1 MYIKNIFD
9 VHNYKGLEDGFKV
22 NFDDITYIIG
32 DNAKNKTTIGSIPLW
47 IFTGY
52 NLYGSNK
59 EQVGNDNN
67 FSSKNTLASM
77 TFIDN
82 NGSEHTITR
91 CKGKDNFV
99 MLDGIR
105 TTQEVLARFYKDV
118 HSFIC
123 AYNPNYFRSMSLSKQ
138 RELLLRILPTI
149 SPVVAFN
156 LLEDTEKEILE
167 NPIVDI
173 KGFCKAKREEIK
185 ELNSE
190 LERIKGNKDIYI
202 DMAIRK
208 EETFKKFDKALE
220 LNNLENEYERLII
233 NTGDVV
239 NIEDLEKDIKK
250 LNEKIKDNINI
261 HLKELQTNQQ
271 KELEKLKNVDSETST
286 CPTCKQEIKNENLIK
301 ALKITYKRNVNLYAE
316 KIAILKKNTEE
327 LVEKRKIQLKKYE
340 DMKNPE
346 IQEKVEKVNA
356 LKEKIEILQ
365 KEKLEVDLYNKE
377 ISINQNQIKNAKTQ
391 IENLDKLTEEILNKI
406 DKYNKQLKIVTRL
419 NLLMMKEQMNQ
430 VKEYLNNVT
439 IEFSRIDPET
449 GEITDVYDVKYNG
462 RSYEKLSKSYK
473 IRADIEIANL
483 INIVTGIKTPMFID
497 DVESITEISLSNNI
511 QTILSIVV
519 KYNDLE
525 VLYSYPDVLVKQRD
539 SINRKIEENEEILL
553 NAA

>member
-59 EQVGNDNN
+59 EQVANDKN
-67 FSSKNTLASM
+67 FISKNTLASM

-105 TTQEVLARFYKDV
+105 TTQEVLVRFYKDV

-167 NPIVDI
+167 NPVVDI
-173 KGFCKAKREEIK
+173 KGFCKAKREEMK

-202 DMAIRK
+202 DMAIKK
-208 EETFKKFDKALE
+208 EETFKEFDKAQE
-220 LNNLENEYERLII
+220 LRNLENEYERIII
-233 NTGDVV
+233 NTEDIV

-271 KELEKLKNVDSETST
+271 KELKKLKNVDSETST

-365 KEKLEVDLYNKE
+365 KEKLEIDLYNKE
-377 ISINQNQIKNAKTQ
+377 ISINQNLIKNAKTQ
-391 IENLDKLTEEILNKI
+391 IENLDKLTEEILSKI

-419 NLLMMKEQMNQ
+419 NLLIIKEQMNQ

-483 INIVTGIKTPMFID
+483 INMVTEIKTPMFID

-511 QTILSIVV
+511 QTILAIVV

-539 SINRKIEENEEILL
+539 SINRKIEENEEILQ

>member
-9 VHNYKGLEDGFKV
+9 VHNYKGLENGFKV

-59 EQVGNDNN
+59 EQVANDNN

-167 NPIVDI
+167 NPVVDI
-173 KGFCKAKREEIK
+173 KGFCKAKREKIK

-202 DMAIRK
+202 DMAIKK
-208 EETFKKFDKALE
+208 EEAFKEFNKAQE
-220 LNNLENEYERLII
+220 LRNLENEYERLII
-233 NTGDVV
+233 NTEDVV

-261 HLKELQTNQQ
+261 HLKELQANQQ
-271 KELEKLKNVDSETST
+271 KELEKIKNVDSETST

-340 DMKNPE
+340 DIKNPE

-377 ISINQNQIKNAKTQ
+377 ISINKNQIKNAKTQ
-391 IENLDKLTEEILNKI
+391 IENLDKLTEEILSKI

-439 IEFSRIDPET
+439 IEFSKIDPET

>member
-67 FSSKNTLASM
+67 FRSKNTLASM

-167 NPIVDI
+167 NPVVDI

-202 DMAIRK
+202 DMAIKK
-208 EETFKKFDKALE
+208 EETFKEFDKAQE
-220 LNNLENEYERLII
+220 LRNLENEYERLII
-233 NTGDVV
+233 NTEDIV

-327 LVEKRKIQLKKYE
+327 LVEKRKIQLEKYE

-391 IENLDKLTEEILNKI
+391 IENLDRLTEEILNKI

-419 NLLMMKEQMNQ
+419 NLLMMKEQINQ

-539 SINRKIEENEEILL
+539 SINRKIEENEEILQ

>member
-59 EQVGNDNN
+59 EQVANDNN

-233 NTGDVV
+233 NTVDVV

>member
-9 VHNYKGLEDGFKV
+9 VHNYKGLDDRFKV

-67 FSSKNTLASM
+67 FRSKNTLASM

-167 NPIVDI
+167 NPVVDI

-202 DMAIRK
+202 DMAIKK
-208 EETFKKFDKALE
+208 EETFKEFDKAQE
-220 LNNLENEYERLII
+220 LRNLENEYERLII
-233 NTGDVV
+233 NTEDVV
-239 NIEDLEKDIKK
+239 SIEDVEKDIKK
-250 LNEKIKDNINI
+250 LNGKIKDNINI

-327 LVEKRKIQLKKYE
+327 LVEKRKIQLEKYE

-346 IQEKVEKVNA
+346 IQEKIEKVNA

-419 NLLMMKEQMNQ
+419 NLLMMKEQINQ

-539 SINRKIEENEEILL
+539 SINRKIEENEEILQ

>member
-67 FSSKNTLASM
+67 FRSRNTLASM

-105 TTQEVLARFYKDV
+105 TTQEVLTRFYKDV

-156 LLEDTEKEILE
+156 LLEDTEKEILG
-167 NPIVDI
+167 NPVVDI

-202 DMAIRK
+202 DMAIKK
-208 EETFKKFDKALE
+208 EETFKEFDKALE

-233 NTGDVV
+233 NTEDVV
-239 NIEDLEKDIKK
+239 SIEDVEKDIKK
-250 LNEKIKDNINI
+250 LNGKIKDNINI

-286 CPTCKQEIKNENLIK
+286 CPTCKQKIKNENLIK

-327 LVEKRKIQLKKYE
+327 LVEKRKIQLEKYE

-346 IQEKVEKVNA
+346 IQEKIEKVNA

>member
-59 EQVGNDNN
+59 EQVANDNN

>member
-67 FSSKNTLASM
+67 FRSKNTLASM

-167 NPIVDI
+167 NPVVDI

-327 LVEKRKIQLKKYE
+327 LVEKRKIQLEKYE

>member
-59 EQVGNDNN
+59 EQVANDNN

-327 LVEKRKIQLKKYE
+327 LVEKRKIQLEKYE

-391 IENLDKLTEEILNKI
+391 IENLDRLTEEILNKI

-419 NLLMMKEQMNQ
+419 NLLMMKEQINQ

-539 SINRKIEENEEILL
+539 SINRKIEENEEILQ

>member
-9 VHNYKGLEDGFKV
+9 VINYKGLEDGFKA

-59 EQVGNDNN
+59 EQVSNDYK

-82 NGSEHTITR
+82 NGTEHIITR

-105 TTQEVLARFYKDV
+105 TTQEVLSRFYQDV

-123 AYNPNYFRSMSLSKQ
+123 AYNPSYFRSMSLSKQ
-138 RELLLRILPTI
+138 RDLLLRILPTI

-167 NPIVDI
+167 NPVVDI
-173 KGFCKAKREEIK
+173 MGFCKAKREEIK

-202 DMAIRK
+202 DMAIKK
-208 EETFKKFDKALE
+208 EGTFREFSKTKE
-220 LNNLENEYERLII
+220 LKNLEYEYERLIT
-233 NTGDVV
+233 NTGDVISV
-239 NIEDLEKDIKK
+239 EELEKDIKK
-250 LNEKIKDNINI
+250 LNERIKENINV
-261 HLKELQTNQQ
+261 HLKELQINQQ
-271 KELEKLKNVDSETST
+271 KELEKLKNVNAETST

-301 ALKITYKRNVNLYAE
+301 ALKIAYKRNVNVYAE
-316 KIAILKKNTEE
+316 KIAILKKNTKE
-327 LVEKRKIQLKKYE
+327 LVEKREIKQKKYE
-340 DMKNPE
+340 EMKNPE
-346 IQEKVEKVNA
+346 IQEKVQRVNE

-365 KEKLEVDLYNKE
+365 KEKYEVDLYNKE
-377 ISINQNQIKNAKTQ
+377 ISVNKNQIKNAKAQ
-391 IENLDKLTEEILNKI
+391 IESLEKLTDEIIKKI
-406 DKYNKQLKIVTRL
+406 DKYNKQLKIVARL
-419 NLLMMKEQMNQ
+419 NLLIMREQMNQ
-430 VKEYLNNVT
+430 VKDYLNKVT
-439 IEFSRIDPET
+439 IEFSRVNPDT

-462 RSYEKLSKSYK
+462 RCYEKLSKSYK

-497 DVESITEISLSNNI
+497 DVESITEISLSNNM

-519 KYNDLE
+519 KYNELE
-525 VLYSYPDVLVKQRD
+525 ILYSYPDVLVKQRD
-539 SINRKIEENEEILL
+539 SINKKIEENEEILL